1 MQLST
6 RACAVET
13 SAQPRSQR
21 ATPLGP
27 VRDYLQA
34 HLGESVSISVLVRLS
49 GLTEFHLIR
58 AFHRQF
64 GLPPHAYH
72 VRLRLARA
80 AELLAGGMTV
90 GHAAHACG
98 FADQSHLSRKFKEVY
113 GTTPLSWASG
123 AMRATQAP
131 EDR

>member
-1 MQLST
+1 M
-6 RACAVET
+6 
-13 SAQPRSQR
+13 PR

-27 VRDYLQA
+27 IRDYLQA
-34 HLGESVSISVLVRLS
+34 NLGELVSIDALVRLS

-58 AFHRQF
+58 AFRRQF

-80 AELLAGGMTV
+80 AELIAAGTTV
-90 GHAAHACG
+90 GHAAHECG

-123 AMRATQAP
+123 ARPSTSF
-131 EDR
+131 DLGSG